1 MKKPTEV
8 SRRSVTKDNNSP
20 LVIYISE
27 SDNHRDMSQSSLAK
41 QLIEQCEKRNLSVK
55 VFSEFKSQ
63 TCKVGAASCST
74 YDEWKGAIEGNF
86 TVGVPT
92 QLEKLKNVPSEK
104 VHIETTKFLDSR
116 FIPMDDLAYRNFE
129 RNQETWSELP
139 QVVKD
144 GSSKNLLD
152 HFVKMGA
159 IDHPS
164 TLQDMIDDVEKGE
177 KIPRDWVNGEG
188 KKPVDDTKAYYD
200 FWANC
205 LNYKSTHEK
214 MAQDVRTNLAEQPTP
229 DVIIMIAG
237 DPHIFGL
244 DQQLPEL
251 KDSRRIITG
260 GERIDRIE
268 GIDRMVFSVDS
279 HTKEAIIPEELTEA
293 INARSWSKELQT
305 SKSESLT
312 IAQEEVVSK
321 QDNIIKVTIDALD
334 LATRLPSETKKSSI
348 ADHLDIAGTSKRDK
362 SWVSRTASEYE
373 KKSNGSQGKV

>member
-1 MKKPTEV
+1 
-8 SRRSVTKDNNSP
+8 
-20 LVIYISE
+20 
-27 SDNHRDMSQSSLAK
+27 
-41 QLIEQCEKRNLSVK
+41 
-55 VFSEFKSQ
+55 
-63 TCKVGAASCST
+63 
-74 YDEWKGAIEGNF
+74 
-86 TVGVPT
+86 
-92 QLEKLKNVPSEK
+92 
-104 VHIETTKFLDSR
+104 
-116 FIPMDDLAYRNFE
+116 MDDLAYRNFE

-312 IAQEEVVSK
+312 ITQEEVVSK

>member
-1 MKKPTEV
+1 MKKLTEV
-8 SRRSVTKDNNSP
+8 SRRSVTEDNNSP

-63 TCKVGAASCST
+63 TCKVSAASCST

-92 QLEKLKNVPSEK
+92 QLEKLINVPSEK
-104 VHIETTKFLDSR
+104 VHIETTIFLDSR

-144 GSSKNLLD
+144 GSPKNLLAY
-152 HFVKMGA
+152 FEELGA

-164 TLQDMIDDVEKGE
+164 TLQDMKDDVEKG
-177 KIPRDWVNGEG
+177 KIPSDWVNGEG

-268 GIDRMVFSVDS
+268 GIDRMVFSVDPD
-279 HTKEAIIPEELTEA
+279 TKAAIIPEELTEA
-293 INARSWSKELQT
+293 INARSQSKELQT

-312 IAQEEVVSK
+312 IVQEEAVSK

-334 LATRLPSETKKSSI
+334 LAGTNKGDESWGLRIRSES
-348 ADHLDIAGTSKRDK
+348 
-362 SWVSRTASEYE
+362 V
-373 KKSNGSQGKV
+373 KKSNGSQGKVP